1 MLIEF
6 IMSLILEGTLEAGT
20 SRKVPLP
27 LRILLLLVFFSF
39 YAALIGVIIMVGAN
53 CLKGGKIF
61 GAVVMFAIAAIIA
74 LMVIVWFIRTYKSK
88 HIR

>member
-20 SRKVPLP
+20 SRKVPLL
-27 LRILLLLVFFSF
+27 LRIFLLLVFFSF
-39 YAALIGVIIMVGAN
+39 YAAIIGVFIMLGVN
-53 CLKGGKIF
+53 SLKNGRIF
-61 GAVVMFAIAAIIA
+61 GASAMFVIAAIIA
-74 LMVIVWFIRTYKSK
+74 LMVIVWFIRTCKSK